1 MGEDI
6 VALKIKKGDVFAIF
20 IVLIIAAV
28 TFFIPIEKSADKVNI
43 KTDKAS
49 YVYSLNEDRR
59 ITLEENGITLTVVI
73 ENGEVYVENST
84 CRDKLCRKTPPISN
98 SGCIVCLP
106 ARVVIQISNGGA
118 DALAG

>member
-20 IVLIIAAV
+20 IVLVLAAAA
-28 TFFIPIEKSADKVNI
+28 FFIPMEKSGDKVNI

-49 YVYSLNEDRR
+49 YVYFLNEDRR
-59 ITLEENGITLTVVI
+59 ITLEENGISLTVVI

-84 CRDKLCRKTPPISN
+84 CRDGVCKKSSPISDG
-98 SGCIVCLP
+98 GCIVCLP
-106 ARVVIQISNGGA
+106 AHVVIQISSGGA
-118 DALAG
+118 DAIAG

>member
-49 YVYSLNEDRR
+49 YVYFLNEDRR